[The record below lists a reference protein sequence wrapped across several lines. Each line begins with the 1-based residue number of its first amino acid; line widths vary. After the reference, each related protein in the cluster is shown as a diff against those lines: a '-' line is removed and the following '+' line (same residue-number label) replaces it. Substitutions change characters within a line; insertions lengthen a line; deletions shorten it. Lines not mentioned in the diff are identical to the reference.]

1 MKRRTWYSHFAKASA
16 RATGRPI
23 TFVIAALIIVITGPI
38 FRFNAEWQEIVQ
50 TITAIVTFLM
60 VFIIQNTQN
69 RDTEAIHI
77 KLDEL
82 IRATEGARN
91 ELMDL
96 EELEPSD
103 LDRYRTSY
111 ERLATAARRTAQPAL
126 DTGTP
131 DV

>member
-1 MKRRTWYSHFAKASA
+1 LKRRTWYSHFAKASA

-23 TFVIAALIIVITGPI
+23 TFIVAALVIVITGPI
-38 FRFNAEWQEIVQ
+38 FRFNATWQEIVQ
-50 TITAIVTFLM
+50 TVTAIVTFLM

-82 IRATEGARN
+82 IRSTQGARN

-96 EELEPSD
+96 EELEPKE
-103 LDRYRTSY
+103 LDEYRNSY
-111 ERLATAARRTAQPAL
+111 ERLAAAARSSPHTAL
-126 DTGTP
+126 ETGTP
-131 DV
+131 EP